1 MVIGIDASNIR
12 TGGGKK
18 HLEKFINKS
27 LKQFKEVKFVLV
39 SNSKVNSAFKNKD
52 RVSCITNSLLNS
64 TNILSLIS
72 QLFYSNKYFKSKK
85 CDIVFVPGGIFLSNF
100 KPYVAMSQNML
111 PFDKVE
117 RNRFGFKMK
126 IKFFFIQLFQKH
138 TFKRSKGVVF
148 LTDYARSKIIEQI
161 GSVKSS
167 VVIPHGIEQQVT
179 NKYSLDTDNFQILY
193 ISDFLPYKHQYNVVK
208 SVIDLIKEGYDINIT
223 LIGKIDI
230 LQYNLIKEL
239 LEKNKSIASKVK
251 IMGQLNYTMVK
262 DYLNNS
268 SLFLF
273 ASTCENLP
281 FIILEAISFG
291 LPVITTDKMPMNQ
304 IVSGQN
310 ILFDSLDI
318 KSIKSVIKENL
329 EEEKLYEISKLNYL
343 KSKNYKW
350 DTNVSQTINYL
361 KSIA

>member
-1 MVIGIDASNIR
+1 MRIGVDASNIR

-27 LKQFKEVKFVLV
+27 LRQFKEVRFVLV
-39 SNSKVNSAFKNKD
+39 SNSIVNGSFKD
-52 RVSCITNSLLNS
+52 QERVECITNFFLN
-64 TNILSLIS
+64 TNSFFSLIS

-85 CDIVFVPGGIFLSNF
+85 CDIVFVPGGIFLSSF
-100 KPYVAMSQNML
+100 QPYVVMSQNML
-111 PFDKVE
+111 PFDKEE

-126 IKFFFIQLFQKH
+126 MKILFIQLFQKY
-138 TFKRSKGVVF
+138 TFKRSQGVVF
-148 LTDYARSKIIEQI
+148 LTDYAKNTIIEQI

-167 VVIPHGIEQQVT
+167 VVIPHGIEQQLR
-179 NKYSLDTDNFQILY
+179 NKYSQDTNNFQILY